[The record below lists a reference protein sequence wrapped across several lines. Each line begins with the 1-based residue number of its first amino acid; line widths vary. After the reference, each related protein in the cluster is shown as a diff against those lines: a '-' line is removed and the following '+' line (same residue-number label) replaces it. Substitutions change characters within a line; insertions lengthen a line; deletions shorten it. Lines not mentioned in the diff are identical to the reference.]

1 MTTPGTLA
9 ALAADEKVDRLLRT
23 LRYILRL
30 TKKQGNWLR
39 VDTEDS
45 VGDDPDNVP
54 AGYCDMDNPTH
65 GYDETGRPIEPDS
78 GEALIPVF
86 LIPVFWDEDYAEGPE
101 NRLIQIREEA
111 ETILT
116 LLATP
121 AEDASA

>member
-9 ALAADEKVDRLLRT
+9 ALAAEEKVDRLLRT

-30 TKKQGNWLR
+30 TKKQGNWIR
-39 VDTEDS
+39 VDTDDP
-45 VGDDPDNVP
+45 VGDDADNVP
-54 AGYCDMDNPTH
+54 AGYCDMDSAEYLRVDARSP
-65 GYDETGRPIEPDS
+65 
-78 GEALIPVF
+78 LIPV
-86 LIPVFWDEDYAEGPE
+86 VWDEDRAEGPE